1 MSGNDFV
8 DYYELLQLNPNADTE
23 TIERIFRHLAKKFHP
38 DNVQTADTGRFQQI
52 VEAHR
57 TLIDPEARA
66 GYDVKYQDYWNRK
79 WGLAAEATDRSAFGD
94 DQLAR
99 ERLLSLLYVQR
110 RRNMESP
117 GLGDAEMARLLHSPS
132 ELVEFHLWYLK
143 AKGWLER
150 LESGYMAITASGVD
164 QVEQSR
170 LRLSP
175 DHLLE
180 APPASEDA
188 EQRSSTQTDRAKSRE
203 VKDHVDGADLIA
215 AT

>member
-8 DYYELLQLNPNADTE
+8 DYYELLQLNPNADAE
-23 TIERIFRHLAKKFHP
+23 TVERIFRHLAKKFHP
-38 DNVQTADTGRFQQI
+38 DNTKSADTGRFQEI

-57 TLIDPEARA
+57 MLMDPEHRA

-79 WGLAAEATDRSAFGD
+79 WGVASEAADRSAFGD
-94 DQLAR
+94 DQITR

-110 RRNMESP
+110 RRNMTSP
-117 GLGDAEMARLLHSPS
+117 GMGDIEISRLLHTPP

-143 AKGWLER
+143 AKGWVER
-150 LESGYMAITASGVD
+150 LDTGHLAITAPGVD

-180 APPASEDA
+180 APNPAKEDA
-188 EQRSSTQTDRAKSRE
+188 EEKGDRNKE
-203 VKDHVDGADLIA
+203 NNFLVQCEKLPLQ
-215 AT
+215 